1 MLNKVCFIILNYNN
15 YTDTIN
21 CIHSLQSTIRRD
33 MYDIIVVDN
42 NSSNDSVSQLRKCLN
57 DVEIIPNKVNRG
69 YANGNNIGIKI
80 AESRGYIYICI
91 LNNDTV
97 IDIDF
102 LTPCVDFL
110 KNDSSIAFIS
120 PALVEYKDD
129 DLVQSTGGDIC
140 IEKGYV
146 NLKNNKVSRR
156 KLPPI
161 VESDY
166 IGGASMLFRTEVLKK

>member
-1 MLNKVCFIILNYNN
+1 M
-15 YTDTIN
+15 
-21 CIHSLQSTIRRD
+21 
-33 MYDIIVVDN
+33 
-42 NSSNDSVSQLRKCLN
+42 
-57 DVEIIPNKVNRG
+57 
-69 YANGNNIGIKI
+69 
-80 AESRGYIYICI
+80 
-91 LNNDTV
+91 
-97 IDIDF
+97 
-102 LTPCVDFL
+102 

-166 IGGASMLFRTEVLKK
+166 IGGACMLFRTEVLKKLGYIPESYFYFMRRPSGVTRPKNKGLKIYV

>member
-129 DLVQSTGGDIC
+129 DLVQSTEVI
-140 IEKGYV
+140 
-146 NLKNNKVSRR
+146 
-156 KLPPI
+156 
-161 VESDY
+161 
-166 IGGASMLFRTEVLKK
+166 FVLKKDTLI

>member
-80 AESRGYIYICI
+80 AESRAANYVPAAA
-91 LNNDTV
+91 V
-97 IDIDF
+97 IRRSRA
-102 LTPCVDFL
+102 L
-110 KNDSSIAFIS
+110 SGFIGRKAS
-120 PALVEYKDD
+120 A
-129 DLVQSTGGDIC
+129 GG
-140 IEKGYV
+140 
-146 NLKNNKVSRR
+146 
-156 KLPPI
+156 
-161 VESDY
+161 
-166 IGGASMLFRTEVLKK
+166 

>member
-102 LTPCVDFL
+102 
-110 KNDSSIAFIS
+110 
-120 PALVEYKDD
+120 
-129 DLVQSTGGDIC
+129 
-140 IEKGYV
+140 
-146 NLKNNKVSRR
+146 
-156 KLPPI
+156 
-161 VESDY
+161 
-166 IGGASMLFRTEVLKK
+166 